1 MWDLRDELELVKNPY
16 HLCARAQKPEIMR
29 EEMGRAFWV
38 PLSTG
43 QRIREERAR
52 RKPNV

>member
-16 HLCARAQKPEIMR
+16 RLCAGAQKPEIMR

-38 PLSTG
+38 PPSTG
-43 QRIREERAR
+43 QRILEERAR